1 MWGNPYTHLKGKTK
15 AEFVVGSREESIAA
29 YEQYLR
35 KRLLSEPELIQELL
49 KLEGQVL
56 GCYCKPK
63 SCHGDVIVQ
72 LLGEYLK
79 QQ

>member
-1 MWGNPYTHLKGKTK
+1 M
-15 AEFVVGSREESIAA
+15 

-35 KRLLSEPELIQELL
+35 KRLLGEPELIQELL

-63 SCHGDVIVQ
+63 PCHGDVIVQ